1 MKICIQECEELG
13 NYQGKYNVHVVKAME
28 NLLGAVHRTPLQRS
42 HTLDQL
48 TGKDVYLKMEN
59 LQRTGSFKLRGA
71 FNKVSKLTDI
81 EAARGIVAASAGNHA
96 QGVALASKGIKSK
109 IFMPAHTPISKIE
122 ATQSYGAEIVLEG
135 DSYNEAFKA
144 AQEDQL
150 KRGATF
156 VHAFDDEDVMA
167 GQGTI
172 ALEMMQQC
180 PDLDTILVP
189 VGGGGLLAG
198 MAVAI
203 REFFP
208 HVKLIGVQAAEASA
222 TWNRFHK
229 IGPDQLSS
237 AKSIADGISV
247 KEPGQMTYPIIEDLV
262 DDMVTVSEERIAS
275 AIIFMLQRQKT
286 LVEGAGA
293 ASVAALL
300 SGSIKGERI
309 GAVISG
315 GNADVEKIS
324 TYKKLSE
331 EANKRG
337 KKLKVI

>member
-1 MKICIQECEELG
+1 MKINLQECEKLG
-13 NYQGKYNVHVVKAME
+13 NYQEKYNVHVVKAME

-42 HTLDQL
+42 HSLNRL

-71 FNKVSKLTDI
+71 YNKVSKLTDI

-96 QGVALASKGIKSK
+96 QGVALASKGIKSR
-109 IFMPAHTPISKIE
+109 IFMPTHTPLSKIE
-122 ATQSYGAEIVLEG
+122 ATKSYGAEIVLEG
-135 DSYNEAFKA
+135 ESYHEAFKA
-144 AQEDQL
+144 AQDDQQ

-172 ALEMMQQC
+172 ALEIMQQC
-180 PDLDTILVP
+180 PDLDGILVP

-203 REFFP
+203 RDFFP
-208 HVKLIGVQAAEASA
+208 HVKLIGVQASEASA
-222 TWNRFHK
+222 TWNRFQGLGTSK
-229 IGPDQLSS
+229 LSS

-247 KEPGQMTYPIIEDLV
+247 KEPGQKTYPIIEELV
-262 DDMVTVSEERIAS
+262 DEMVTVSEESIAS

-300 SGSIKGERI
+300 SGAIKGKRI
-309 GAVISG
+309 SAVISG
-315 GNADVEKIS
+315 GNADVEMIS
-324 TYKKLSE
+324 TYKKLSA
-331 EANKRG
+331 EANNRSEN
-337 KKLKVI
+337 LKVI